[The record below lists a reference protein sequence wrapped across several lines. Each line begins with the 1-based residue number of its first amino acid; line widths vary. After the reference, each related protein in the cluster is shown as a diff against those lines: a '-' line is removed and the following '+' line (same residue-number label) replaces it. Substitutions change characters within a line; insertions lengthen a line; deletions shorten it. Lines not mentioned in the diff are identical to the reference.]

1 MPTRIAGDGA
11 RPTRA
16 APVEALPHDPLGVA
30 VILTPLASLA
40 DAGEDAAARAWA
52 EFEAFLL
59 GGLREMWR
67 RSPPEQRGGAD
78 VLARARL
85 HLLTLAIDAEGAA
98 HVCVTL
104 RRDLGGPETELA
116 RRTLE
121 ATASLIF
128 ERLAT
133 RWPLR
138 IRTGPYTTAPWRADA

>member
-1 MPTRIAGDGA
+1 
-11 RPTRA
+11 
-16 APVEALPHDPLGVA
+16 VEALPHDPLGVA

-59 GGLREMWR
+59 GGLRGMWR
-67 RSPPEQRGGAD
+67 RCRPERRGGAD
-78 VLARARL
+78 VLACARL
-85 HLLTLAIDAEGAA
+85 HLLTLAVDAEGAA

-104 RRDLGGPETELA
+104 RRDLGAAEAELA

-138 IRTGPYTTAPWRADA
+138 IRTGPCTTAPWRPDA

>member
-11 RPTRA
+11 QPTRA

-30 VILTPLASLA
+30 VILTPLESLA
-40 DAGEDAAARAWA
+40 DASEAAVARAWA

-67 RSPPEQRGGAD
+67 RSPPEQREGAD

-104 RRDLGGPETELA
+104 RRDLGGAEAELA

-138 IRTGPYTTAPWRADA
+138 IRTGPYTTAPWRVDA